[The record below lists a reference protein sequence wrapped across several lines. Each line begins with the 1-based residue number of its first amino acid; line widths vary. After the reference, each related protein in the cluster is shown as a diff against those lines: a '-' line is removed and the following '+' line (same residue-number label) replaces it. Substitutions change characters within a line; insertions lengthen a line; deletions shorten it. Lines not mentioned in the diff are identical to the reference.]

1 MRMRLKKHLKE
12 RMDDCNDLVLF
23 IENEEFYKMDSAEKQ
38 RVFDFEKLFDNSNP
52 IMLEIGCGKG
62 KFINEFAKN
71 NPDINFIAVEKLSN
85 VIVSAAEKTAK
96 LGLKNLLYLNVSAE
110 NLLCFIKPKTIER
123 IFLNFSCPYPKNTYA
138 NRRLTNVRFLRLYNE
153 LMVDGGE
160 IWQKTDN
167 QKFFEYSLEQ
177 YSLDGWK
184 LSEVSLD
191 LHNSDFVGNITTE
204 YEERFLAQG
213 GRIYRLQA
221 HK

>member
-23 IENEEFYKMDSAEKQ
+23 IENEEFYKMDIEEKK
-38 RVFDFEKLFDNSNP
+38 RVFDFEKLFGNSNP

-71 NPDINFIAVEKLSN
+71 NPDVNFIAVEKLSN
-85 VIVSAAEKTAK
+85 VIVSAAEKTRN
-96 LGLKNLLYLNVSAE
+96 LGLKNVLYLNVSAE
-110 NLLCFIKPKTIER
+110 NLLCFIKPNSIER

-138 NRRLTNVRFLRLYNE
+138 NRRLTNVRFLRLYTN
-153 LMVDGGE
+153 LLVQGGE

-204 YEERFLAQG
+204 YEERFSALG

>member
-23 IENEEFYKMDSAEKQ
+23 IENEEFYKMDIEDKK
-38 RVFDFEKLFDNSNP
+38 RVFDFEKLFGNSNP

-85 VIVSAAEKTAK
+85 VIVSAAEKTRN
-96 LGLKNLLYLNVSAE
+96 LGLKNVLYLNVSAE
-110 NLLCFIKPKTIER
+110 NLLCFIKPNSIER

-138 NRRLTNVRFLRLYNE
+138 NRRLTNVRFLQLYTN
-153 LMVDGGE
+153 LLVQGGE

-204 YEERFLAQG
+204 YEERFSALG